1 MEQKLRTNNS
11 QSVIGR
17 GKLKLNKEN
26 IKQKDKLTLK
36 ALSKVTNEENE
47 KTQYSSTIQTNRQN
61 LYINETYTPSNFLKE
76 MNNVYDIDKENL
88 INQLL
93 VYQQELESRRSLI
106 EDQQK
111 IYQNKLKEIENKYK
125 TDYELLQNKYENQ
138 TNQLINEK
146 DEQINVLIENNKELM
161 KCNEDL
167 FEKNN
172 NYLDIMNQ
180 LKSELNH
187 KIYILETENTKLKNE
202 KENMIQYYTSKID
215 FYKQTLVVDK
225 NKISST
231 YDLIMNDM
239 KNKYNQSKSAFQQIL
254 NEREKDLEKFLDSH
268 KTEIEQLN
276 KVIDKEKAKNEEM
289 NQEHLKDLKII
300 QEHKS
305 TIELLKIELEKL
317 KKDYSFV
324 VKERN
329 QFEEKCDFLIKD
341 NNNLKNLNDGLNRV
355 THGKFLKKEYRQS
368 KTMVSN
374 L

>member
-17 GKLKLNKEN
+17 GKLKSNKEN
-26 IKQKDKLTLK
+26 IKQKDKLTLN

-324 VKERN
+324 VNERN

-355 THGKFLKKEYRQS
+355 THGKFLKKEYRKS

>member
-1 MEQKLRTNNS
+1 MEQKLRTNNA

-17 GKLKLNKEN
+17 GKLKSNKEN
-26 IKQKDKLTLK
+26 IKQKDKLTLN
-36 ALSKVTNEENE
+36 ALSKTTNEENE
-47 KTQYSSTIQTNRQN
+47 KTQYSSTIQSNRQN
-61 LYINETYTPSNFLKE
+61 LYFNDPYIPSNFLKE
-76 MNNVYDIDKENL
+76 MNNVYDNDKENL

-180 LKSELNH
+180 LKSDLNH

-231 YDLIMNDM
+231 YDLIINDM

-254 NEREKDLEKFLDSH
+254 NEREKDLEKFLNSH

-276 KVIDKEKAKNEEM
+276 KVIDEQKAKNEEM
-289 NQEHLKDLKII
+289 NQEHFKDLKII

-324 VKERN
+324 VNERN

-355 THGKFLKKEYRQS
+355 THGKFLKKEYRKS

>member
-1 MEQKLRTNNS
+1 MEQKLRTNKP

-17 GKLKLNKEN
+17 GKLKSNKDN
-26 IKQKDKLTLK
+26 IKQKDKLTLN
-36 ALSKVTNEENE
+36 ALSKTTNEENE
-47 KTQYSSTIQTNRQN
+47 KTQCSSTIQSNRQN
-61 LYINETYTPSNFLKE
+61 LYTNDSYKPSKFLNE
-76 MNNVYDIDKENL
+76 MNNVYDLDKENL

-93 VYQQELESRRSLI
+93 VYQQELESQRSLI

-111 IYQNKLKEIENKYK
+111 IYQNKIKEIENKYK
-125 TDYELLQNKYENQ
+125 GDYELLQNKYENQ
-138 TNQLINEK
+138 INQLINEK
-146 DEQINVLIENNKELM
+146 DEQINVLIENNKELI

-180 LKSELNH
+180 LKNELNN

-231 YDLIMNDM
+231 YDLLLNDI
-239 KNKYNQSKSAFQQIL
+239 KCKYNQSKSAFQQIL
-254 NEREKDLEKFLDSH
+254 NEREKDLDKFLDSH
-268 KTEIEQLN
+268 KAEIEQLN
-276 KVIDKEKAKNEEM
+276 KVIDEQKTKNEEL
-289 NQEHLKDLKII
+289 NQEHLKDMKEI

-305 TIELLKIELEKL
+305 TIESLKIELEKI
-317 KKDYSFV
+317 KKEYSFV
-324 VKERN
+324 LNERN
-329 QFEEKCDFLIKD
+329 QYEEKCDFLIKD

-355 THGKFLKKEYRQS
+355 THGKFLKKEFRKS
-368 KTMVSN
+368 KNMVS
-374 L
+374 